1 MNNNLSYQEKKE
13 LTKNKVKIHQLI
25 NFDKELPETK
35 VSIVVPVCNVETY
48 LRECLDSIV
57 NQTLKEIEIICV
69 NDGSSDNS
77 LSILEE
83 YAEKDERVKIIDKDN
98 AGYGHTMNIGMD
110 MAKGEYIGIVESDDF
125 VDLHM
130 FEDLYKIAKEK
141 NLDFIKADFN
151 RFVKENGKLKCSY
164 IDIAARAKDCYNK
177 VIDPADDTRVFTLVM
192 QTWSGIYKKDF
203 LSQNGIRHHESPG
216 ASYQDNGFWFQ
227 TMMFAKRIYFYNKPY
242 YYNRR
247 DNPNSSVY
255 NKAKVYCMNDEY
267 KFIMDIMDK
276 YPDLKEKYKYQY
288 NRKKFLNYVF
298 TYNRLAKEFKW
309 EYLVSFNKELKE
321 ANEAGDIDWS
331 LFNDKERKELEM
343 ILNDPGEYY
352 NKIKADE
359 LKKKYDREIQKKN
372 EQLKKLEIAVRDL
385 EKYSR
390 IKQEYIY
397 DMWNSTSYKIGRG
410 ITCFGRNIKDHYL
423 VKQKE
428 ASSNK
433 IAHIVY
439 ITDEGYC
446 MPTTVAMTSL
456 KINKNP
462 DSIYKVHIFASKISE
477 DSRKRMMALNDE
489 SFIVDII
496 DVKQDER
503 FKNYTKRD
511 GDLHV
516 TPAAILKFKI
526 PVILDKVGKV
536 LYMDG
541 DVLVQDDIL
550 ELYNTDLK
558 GRYAAVVK
566 DIISE
571 KNPKHLKFLKYP
583 YKYYFNSGMM
593 LLNLTRMR
601 KDKVTDKLV
610 DYRLHGINH
619 FMDQDTLNVVFGE
632 KVLYV
637 SPRYNFLNRFYEWW
651 DPKKLSAFY
660 EENLPPT
667 EKAAF
672 KKAVILH
679 LGSHEKPWKYEM
691 GYLSRLYD
699 KYYKQS
705 PYRDIPLVREP
716 LPEDI
721 YSKK

>member
-1 MNNNLSYQEKKE
+1 M
-13 LTKNKVKIHQLI
+13 
-25 NFDKELPETK
+25 
-35 VSIVVPVCNVETY
+35 
-48 LRECLDSIV
+48 
-57 NQTLKEIEIICV
+57 
-69 NDGSSDNS
+69 
-77 LSILEE
+77 
-83 YAEKDERVKIIDKDN
+83 
-98 AGYGHTMNIGMD
+98 
-110 MAKGEYIGIVESDDF
+110 
-125 VDLHM
+125 
-130 FEDLYKIAKEK
+130 
-141 NLDFIKADFN
+141 
-151 RFVKENGKLKCSY
+151 
-164 IDIAARAKDCYNK
+164 
-177 VIDPADDTRVFTLVM
+177 
-192 QTWSGIYKKDF
+192 
-203 LSQNGIRHHESPG
+203 
-216 ASYQDNGFWFQ
+216 
-227 TMMFAKRIYFYNKPY
+227 
-242 YYNRR
+242 
-247 DNPNSSVY
+247 
-255 NKAKVYCMNDEY
+255 
-267 KFIMDIMDK
+267 
-276 YPDLKEKYKYQY
+276 
-288 NRKKFLNYVF
+288 
-298 TYNRLAKEFKW
+298 
-309 EYLVSFNKELKE
+309 
-321 ANEAGDIDWS
+321 
-331 LFNDKERKELEM
+331 
-343 ILNDPGEYY
+343 
-352 NKIKADE
+352 
-359 LKKKYDREIQKKN
+359 
-372 EQLKKLEIAVRDL
+372 EIAVRDL

-410 ITCFGRNIKDHYL
+410 ITYFGRNIKDHYL

-428 ASSNK
+428 VSSNK
-433 IAHIVY
+433 IANIVY

-456 KINKNP
+456 KINIKP

-489 SFIVDII
+489 SFVVDII

-541 DVLVQDDIL
+541 DVLVQDDII

-558 GRYAAVVK
+558 GRYAAVIK

-651 DPKKLSAFY
+651 DPKELSAFY

-667 EKAAF
+667 E
-672 KKAVILH
+672 KAVILH

-705 PYRDIPLVREP
+705 PYRDILLVREP